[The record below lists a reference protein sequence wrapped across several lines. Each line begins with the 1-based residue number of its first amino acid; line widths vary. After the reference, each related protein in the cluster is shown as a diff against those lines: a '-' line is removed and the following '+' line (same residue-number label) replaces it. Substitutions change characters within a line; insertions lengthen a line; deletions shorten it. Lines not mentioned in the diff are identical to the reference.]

1 MSLRRYTYSVDGT
14 IPVPA
19 LLYDD
24 EVILVSQDGVGIYDG
39 PQKAPHH
46 QAGTVYI
53 TTHRLFYIDA
63 SHPFSRSFALD
74 LSHVARTE
82 YYAGLFTSSPKVT
95 LYFKTVAAPVKDNE
109 NSGAVDRSSAGAT
122 VNSIEFWECE
132 VCSNRNPIGMS
143 SSSSMVCALCGV
155 PRSSLKAS
163 INIPSRST
171 KSSTMPH
178 SVSTSVPSSSLNLA
192 KLSISSSGSPASSS
206 PEEGNSHQIACT
218 ACTFL
223 NNPLLRQC
231 EICGTPLP
239 KRFIPPSPS
248 HPPAKSAP
256 TSRPTTPAADE
267 DDYEDTPDKRMMRL
281 SFRKG
286 GDKSFYNT
294 MKRSLLGKAW
304 ESKAT
309 SMTASPEAAVSN
321 GILRSVETT
330 ANASQSNMEDALADL
345 EALMVKWKDMV
356 KLAQDLNDR
365 LTAVSTTAPPAMPGI
380 QGGPSAT
387 VPTLS
392 TQAVEPEEATFIRSS
407 LAQLGL
413 QMANAPVTQDM
424 VRDEHKWMEELARE
438 LAGVLEGTGK
448 SEGMMRKRGIVG
460 LDEVW
465 GGWNRARGVA
475 LIPPS
480 TFLQVLPRL
489 PSFTNP
495 PIRMR
500 TFTGSGLS
508 VLHTPPYGSAAFAA
522 RLVGLLSLAGPRTTV
537 EVAQEEDLPIGLTQ
551 EMVDE
556 VETAGEICRDEGGSG
571 ISLFS
576 GLGAGRS
583 TANLASA
590 WAASGGGEI
599 RWWVNIFRGERGCP
613 TRWIFPPDS
622 PMPAAAHVARTVPGS
637 APIPGHAHTARSCTL
652 RDGTGWH
659 SRRRQAARQD
669 TGWAIELSSDHR
681 PRVLG

>member
-1 MSLRRYTYSVDGT
+1 MALKRYSYSVDGT
-14 IPVPA
+14 IPIPA

-24 EVILVSQDGVGIYDG
+24 EVLLASQDGVGIYDG

-46 QAGTVYI
+46 QAGTVHV
-53 TTHRLFYIDA
+53 TTHRLFYIDNA
-63 SHPFSRSFALD
+63 HQFSRSFAVD

-82 YYAGLFTSSPKVT
+82 YYAGLFTSSAKVT
-95 LYFKTVAAPVKDNE
+95 LYCNALPAATKDVGSTNQGTSRSNPSTV
-109 NSGAVDRSSAGAT
+109 
-122 VNSIEFWECE
+122 EFWECE
-132 VCSNRNPIGMS
+132 VCSNRNPIGLTS
-143 SSSSMVCALCGV
+143 TGSMVCALCGV
-155 PRSSLKAS
+155 PRASMKAS
-163 INIPSRST
+163 IEIPSRSKPT
-171 KSSTMPH
+171 STMH

-192 KLSISSSGSPASSS
+192 KLSLSGSSSPSPASPDAENEPKEISC
-206 PEEGNSHQIACT
+206 I

-223 NNPLLRQC
+223 NNPLLSNC

-239 KRFIPPSPS
+239 KKPSRL

-256 TSRPTTPAADE
+256 TSRPTTPAVDVDE
-267 DDYEDTPDKRMMRL
+267 DFEDTPDKRMIRL

-286 GDKSFYNT
+286 GDKAFYNVL
-294 MKRSLLGKAW
+294 KRSLLGKAW

-309 SMTASPEAAVSN
+309 AASASQSPSSGPSSRPLGQSGIN

-365 LTAVSTTAPPAMPGI
+365 LTAASTPAPSVLPGI
-380 QGGPSAT
+380 QGGRSTPVT
-387 VPTLS
+387 TLA

-413 QMANAPVTQDM
+413 QMTNAPVTQDM
-424 VRDEHKWMEELARE
+424 VRDERNWYEELARE
-438 LAGVLEGTGK
+438 LAGVLEGTGGK
-448 SEGMMRKRGIVG
+448 NEGMMRKRGIIG

-475 LIPPS
+475 LIPPA
-480 TFLQVLPRL
+480 TFLQVLPQL
-489 PSFTNP
+489 PSFTHP

-500 TFTGSGLS
+500 TFVASGLS
-508 VLHTPPYGSAAFAA
+508 VLHTPPYGSAAFAS
-522 RLVGLLSLAGPRTTV
+522 RLVGLLTLAGPRTTV
-537 EVAQEEDLPIGLTQ
+537 EIAQEEDLPIGLTQ

-576 GLGAGRS
+576 GLGAGPPG
-583 TANLASA
+583 AGAGASA
-590 WAASGGGEI
+590 GWAASGGGEV
-599 RWWVNIFRGERGCP
+599 RWWVNLFRGYVWDGHQ
-613 TRWIFPPDS
+613 DS
-622 PMPAAAHVARTVPGS
+622 
-637 APIPGHAHTARSCTL
+637 
-652 RDGTGWH
+652 D
-659 SRRRQAARQD
+659 
-669 TGWAIELSSDHR
+669 
-681 PRVLG
+681 